1 MPNVSKNKL
10 ISQQFRHSLKVLL
23 SRWTHP
29 IWFAYSDTFD
39 STKKM
44 SPLKQTLSLVGKNAA
59 AACAA
64 LGPLL
69 PHLPNAIKCLVINH
83 CNAQLMSSVTRFGKI
98 SSLCQ
103 NIISLGQF
111 LDGLLSIWQ
120 NCYTL
125 YAVGQIFIA
134 VEVKNWYIN
143 LAVWSHCSWD
153 VGSSSNRKENSNN
166 ISIRFG

>member
-1 MPNVSKNKL
+1 MPNGSKNKL
-10 ISQQFRHSLKVLL
+10 IFSTVQAFIESSIVQMNSSNLVCLFGHLR
-23 SRWTHP
+23 
-29 IWFAYSDTFD
+29 FD
-39 STKKM
+39 QKM

-120 NCYTL
+120 NC
-125 YAVGQIFIA
+125 
-134 VEVKNWYIN
+134 
-143 LAVWSHCSWD
+143 
-153 VGSSSNRKENSNN
+153 
-166 ISIRFG
+166 